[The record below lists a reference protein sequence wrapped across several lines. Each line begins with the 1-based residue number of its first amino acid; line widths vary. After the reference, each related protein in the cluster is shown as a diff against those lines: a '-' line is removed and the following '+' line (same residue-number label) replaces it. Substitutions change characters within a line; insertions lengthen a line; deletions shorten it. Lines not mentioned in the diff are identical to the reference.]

1 MKCSE
6 LIATL
11 EKLFP
16 PQYAC
21 DWDKQIGLQ
30 LGSRKQEV
38 NKVLLSLDVTSHE
51 IDLAIK
57 NKCNLIIAH
66 HALFFNPIQKINLN
80 NPLGKSLEKLI
91 KNNIGVYIIHTNMD
105 AAPELGLGS
114 LYAQKLGLDPTKCEV
129 IETTYA
135 EPFYKLAVF
144 VPEKNAEAVFNAV
157 SEAGAGHLGNYSHCS
172 FWTPGTGTFL
182 PGENTKPHLGKKGKL
197 EKVSE
202 IKIESLVSESNKNE
216 VIKAMLKAHPYEEV
230 AYDLYPLTHPSKK
243 YGVGLVGTLDKPKTI
258 NGKKIKR
265 IGLVTGSGG
274 SFVEKAYRLGAE
286 AFYTGEAKYHDQILA
301 KELGIEL
308 VCEGHKET
316 EEIFIEPLKRKLKSY
331 FSELSV
337 VSE

>member
-1 MKCSE
+1 MPS
-6 LIATL
+6 A
-11 EKLFP
+11 
-16 PQYAC
+16 Y

-30 LGSRKQEV
+30 LGSRKQEI
-38 NKVLLSLDVTSHE
+38 NKVLLSLDVTSQE

-57 NKCNLIIAH
+57 NKCDLIIAH

-105 AAPELGLGS
+105 AAPELGLGV
-114 LYAQKLGLDPTKCEV
+114 LYAGKLGLAPTKCEI
-129 IETTYA
+129 IETTYT
-135 EPFYKLAVF
+135 ETFYKLAVF
-144 VPEKNAEAVFNAV
+144 VPEKNAEEVFNATAQ
-157 SEAGAGHLGNYSHCS
+157 AGAGHIGNYSHCS
-172 FWTPGTGTFL
+172 FQIPGTGTFI
-182 PGENTKPHLGKKGKL
+182 PGENTKPHIGKKGKL

-202 IKIESLVSESNKNE
+202 IKIETLVSESNKNE

-230 AYDLYPLTHPSKK
+230 AYDLYPLSHPSKK

-274 SFVEKAYRLGAE
+274 SFVEKAYRMGAE

-301 KELGIEL
+301 KELGVEL
-308 VCEGHKET
+308 VCEGHRET
-316 EEIFIEPLKRKLKSY
+316 EEIFIEPLKKKLNQQ
-331 FSELSV
+331 FSNLKILV
-337 VSE
+337 

>member
-30 LGSRKQEV
+30 LGSRKQEI

-202 IKIESLVSESNKNE
+202 IKIETLVSESNKNE

-258 NGKKIKR
+258 NGKK
-265 IGLVTGSGG
+265 V
-274 SFVEKAYRLGAE
+274 
-286 AFYTGEAKYHDQILA
+286 
-301 KELGIEL
+301 
-308 VCEGHKET
+308 
-316 EEIFIEPLKRKLKSY
+316 
-331 FSELSV
+331 
-337 VSE
+337 